1 MSNHDWSDLDY
12 KVFFKRYD
20 NPLELQGWLE
30 KMKQEEGLDL
40 VSFSLEYFVFKP
52 EQKEVTKC

>member
-1 MSNHDWSDLDY
+1 MSKHDWSYLDY
-12 KVFFKRYD
+12 KVFYFHYSS
-20 NPLELQGWLE
+20 PLELQGWLE

-52 EQKEVTKC
+52 EQNEVTK